1 MSCFFTSHHFFLRSS
16 FPLSFAYLL
25 IYFIFFTFH
34 VLAFFLPSPFVL
46 CVFSSSTYLTA
57 RLLFCPSFHLSSFLA
72 FLVFSFLLASSP
84 LVICS
89 SSFPFLLLFIS
100 LLVFLFSSFLS
111 FNLLV
116 FTLVSFLVF
125 LLLVSF
131 CLDVLVSPHLSFC
144 LRTCL
149 HLLTSITLLSS
160 SNSIR

>member
-34 VLAFFLPSPFVL
+34 VLAFFYLLRLSCVSSHHLLTSLLVFFSVLRSTSPL
-46 CVFSSSTYLTA
+46 S
-57 RLLFCPSFHLSSFLA
+57 LLFLFFPFFLP
-72 FLVFSFLLASSP
+72 P

-116 FTLVSFLVF
+116 FTLVSFPVF